1 LDAIQ
6 KNLRLILRENIFLLK
21 NLSDTS
27 ESGSGENLP
36 ILCVPFE
43 IKNNHDYHISQTS
56 TTASSSSAESVHIDQ
71 KNTTRDTLFHSNPNT
86 INDEPAHI
94 ESDLNAISTL
104 KEKDRRHSSSN
115 LTSADGNS
123 STDESEFNIFVTN
136 KIQSPDDSIVSSPP
150 KKMTDALISR
160 WDLDVQ
166 FQKMSFFQVDVTE
179 LYIDV
184 RHSI

>member
-6 KNLRLILRENIFLLK
+6 KNLRLILRKNIFLLK

-36 ILCVPFE
+36 ILSVPFE
-43 IKNNHDYHISQTS
+43 IKNNHVSQTS
-56 TTASSSSAESVHIDQ
+56 TTASSSSAESVNSDQ
-71 KNTTRDTLFHSNPNT
+71 QNSTRDTLFHPNPNT

-94 ESDLNAISTL
+94 ESDLKAISTL